1 MDMIEI
7 SVCMIIKNEEDVL
20 ARCLN
25 CVKQFADEMI
35 IVDTGSDDQSRK
47 IAETYTD
54 KVFDFVWCDDF
65 SKARNFAFEK
75 ATKDFRMWL
84 DADDVILDED
94 IQKIKDLKQRLTLD
108 VDIVLMKYHTAF
120 DQDEN
125 PIFTYY

>member
-1 MDMIEI
+1 MIEI

-54 KVFDFVWCDDF
+54 KVFDFVWCDEIGR
-65 SKARNFAFEK
+65 AH
-75 ATKDFRMWL
+75 
-84 DADDVILDED
+84 V
-94 IQKIKDLKQRLTLD
+94 
-108 VDIVLMKYHTAF
+108 
-120 DQDEN
+120 
-125 PIFTYY
+125 